1 MMLHDRT
8 TTNKTKTLFASAKR
22 VGTLWHNSI
31 LTRELKRR
39 NPMKTHRNN
48 LIVIMT
54 VLLLFIAFGC
64 GPNYRRSNSP
74 AAQQNAAA
82 VKRFQE
88 PALQGRT
95 AVESAIELSQKYA
108 ELSDQA
114 AALREKIQ
122 ALTTENTQLKEQV
135 ASLETKLKQTQKELT
150 EANDMLIQMLTEL
163 NNWKS
168 NILGF
173 RNEMRDAAK
182 AELEAL
188 LKVLE
193 LLGGQITLQPP
204 ATPKESQPTQTTPAQ
219 PSVQQP
225 PSKDEPN
232 E

>member
-1 MMLHDRT
+1 MNIR
-8 TTNKTKTLFASAKR
+8 K
-22 VGTLWHNSI
+22 NS
-31 LTRELKRR
+31 LTAAVF
-39 NPMKTHRNN
+39 
-48 LIVIMT
+48 I
-54 VLLLFIAFGC
+54 LLLFTAFGC
-64 GPNYRRSNSP
+64 GPNYRRNNGP
-74 AAQQNAAA
+74 AAQQNSSA

-114 AALREKIQ
+114 VALRGKNQ
-122 ALTTENTQLKEQV
+122 DLTAENEQLKEQV
-135 ASLETKLKQTQKELT
+135 TSLGAKLQQTQKELT
-150 EANDMLIQMLTEL
+150 EANNLLIQMLAEL

-173 RNEMRDAAK
+173 RNEMRDASK

-193 LLGGQITLQPP
+193 ILGGQPTTQPP
-204 ATPKESQPTQTTPAQ
+204 NTTNEEQPTPANPNQ
-219 PSVQQP
+219 PSTRQSS
-225 PSKDEPN
+225 SKGEPN